1 MFILSNAVLLP
12 LVGALV
18 VGFVLGAFFCWML
31 SDRSADAPATSISPE
46 PELLWQQVGSFAA
59 GQIRYDRQ
67 MDESLQHLI
76 AAMATSTDP
85 AIRDNV
91 LPILSAASE
100 LSPKLR
106 TFALSTLS
114 EMIERSPGTQ
124 SYEDLLSSIR

>member
-1 MFILSNAVLLP
+1 M
-12 LVGALV
+12 

-46 PELLWQQVGSFAA
+46 PERLWQQVGSFAA
-59 GQIRYDRQ
+59 GQIRHDRQ

-91 LPILSAASE
+91 LPILSAVSE
-100 LSPKLR
+100 QSPELR

-114 EMIERSPGTQ
+114 QMIERSPGTQ